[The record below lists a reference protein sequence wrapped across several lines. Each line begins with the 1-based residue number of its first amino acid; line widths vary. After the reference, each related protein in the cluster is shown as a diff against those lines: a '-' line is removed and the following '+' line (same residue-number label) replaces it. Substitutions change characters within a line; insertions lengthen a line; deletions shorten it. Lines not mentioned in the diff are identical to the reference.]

1 MKKRQP
7 VEEMVR
13 MVREAEALLAQG
25 KAVEE
30 VCRQLGLTESTLVRW
45 RHKYGGLSTPE
56 AKRLKELE
64 KENTDLKHI
73 VADLELAKR
82 VLQEA
87 VKRLGKG

>member
-13 MVREAEALLAQG
+13 VVHEAEALLAQG
-25 KAVEE
+25 KPVDE
-30 VCRQLGLTESTLVRW
+30 VCRQLAINESTLVRW
-45 RHKYGGLSTPE
+45 RQKYGGLSTPE

-64 KENTDLKHI
+64 RENVDLRHI

-82 VLQEA
+82 FLQEA
-87 VKRLGKG
+87 VKRLGKA

>member
-7 VEEMVR
+7 IEEMVR
-13 MVREAEALLAQG
+13 MVREAEVLLAQG
-25 KAVEE
+25 KPIEE
-30 VCRQLGLTESTLVRW
+30 ACRQLGLTESTLVRW

-56 AKRLKELE
+56 AKRLRELE

-82 VLQEA
+82 MLQEA
-87 VKRLGKG
+87 VKRLGKA